1 MKSHAFAQWMN
12 TTLGRALLN
21 QERACV
27 ATAMARVFGARHVE
41 VGVGPHVSVTPRYP
55 GWQQPLVMPGGAGQ
69 ADAAADQTVIA
80 RPEELPFHDDMM
92 DSVVLHHTLD
102 LAEDPHRCLRE
113 SVRVVRSGGQLIVV
127 GFNPFGLWGLRRL
140 IGGRGRAP
148 WNSRFLSAG
157 RIQDWLG
164 VLECCS
170 APPRYGFFRP
180 PLSSSRL
187 LARTAFLE
195 PVYERGIQIP
205 LGGFYCIVAEKRET
219 GSIPLKPAM
228 QDRKVIAMPG
238 ANRNMALY
246 VSTSKL
252 RGGKRSSTYT
262 VKPRR
267 P

>member
-228 QDRKVIAMPG
+228 PDRKVIAMPV
-238 ANRNMALY
+238 ANRNMSPD
-246 VSTSKL
+246 VSRSKL

>member
-12 TTLGRALLN
+12 SALGQTLLN

-41 VGVGPHVSVTPRYP
+41 VGVGPHVSVTPQYP
-55 GWQQPLVMPGGAGQ
+55 GWQQPLVMSGEAGQ
-69 ADAAADQTVIA
+69 LDAAGDGTVIA

-102 LAEDPHRCLRE
+102 LTDDPHRCLRE
-113 SVRVVRSGGQLIVV
+113 SVRIVRSGGQIIVV

-140 IGGRGRAP
+140 LGGRGHAP
-148 WNSRFLSAG
+148 WNSRFLSAR

-180 PLSSSRL
+180 PVSNSRL

-195 PVYERGIQIP
+195 PVYERGIQVP
-205 LGGFYCIVAEKRET
+205 LGGFYCLVAEKREN
-219 GSIPLKPAM
+219 GAIPLKPAM
-228 QDRKVIAMPG
+228 PDRKVIAMPV
-238 ANRNMALY
+238 ANRNMSPD
-246 VSTSKL
+246 VSRSKL
-252 RGGKRSSTYT
+252 REGKRSARYT
-262 VKPRR
+262 GKPRR
-267 P
+267 S